1 MRHRLL
7 ILLCTAACLL
17 SPGFLSTADAR
28 IDATKGRQYRL
39 SKQHGPW
46 MIMVA
51 SLSNPHA
58 ARKKHGMGPQEAA
71 DVLVYE
77 LRKKGIPAYTFKMD
91 RVWESVQ
98 SRDRLGRDSIRQ
110 IRAQK
115 ESIGVIA
122 GNYKSP
128 KDRVAQR
135 TLAYIKNIKPT
146 FWKADA
152 AFRPTPGQKSPLS
165 GAFLSINP
173 LLTPDEIAAKK
184 HDPLLLRLNSGE
196 YSIVRN
202 DGKHTLVIATFTGRS
217 KTGVGASRFQAIS
230 ETFKVSE
237 ALDGAA
243 ERAWKVAK
251 MLREGHFKG
260 NQEGRT
266 FEAYVFHDRY
276 KSIVTVGSFESKTDP
291 RIAQLANLFRA
302 KTQTGANGRPFT
314 IGESILI
321 PGRIPE
327 PVIFDPVPKLIEV
340 PNLTDHRR

>member
-1 MRHRLL
+1 MRHRSL
-7 ILLCTAACLL
+7 IFFCTAVCLL
-17 SPGFLSTADAR
+17 GFGSNADAGR

-51 SLSNPHA
+51 SLSTPHSK
-58 ARKKHGMGPQEAA
+58 RKVEGMGPQEAA

-77 LRKKGIPAYTFKMD
+77 LRRKGIPAYTFKMD

-146 FWKADA
+146 FWKKDA
-152 AFRPTPGQKSPLS
+152 AFRPTPGQKTPLS

-173 LLTPDEIAAKK
+173 LLSSDEIAAKK

-196 YSIVRN
+196 YSIVEN
-202 DGKHTLVIATFTGRS
+202 NGKHTLVIATFTGRS
-217 KTGVGASRFQAIS
+217 KTGVGASRFREITDTFEVS
-230 ETFKVSE
+230 ET
-237 ALDGAA
+237 LDSAA

-251 MLREGHFKG
+251 MLREGHFRG

-266 FEAYVFHDRY
+266 FEVYVFHDRY
-276 KSIVTVGSFESKTDP
+276 KSVVTVGSFDTPTDP
-291 RIAQLANLFRA
+291 RIAHLANLFRA
-302 KTQTGANGRPFT
+302 KTQMAANGRPFT
-314 IGESILI
+314 VGESILI
-321 PGRIPE
+321 PGRVPE
-327 PVIFDPVPKLIEV
+327 PVIFDPVPKLIDV
-340 PNLTDHRR
+340 PNLINRR